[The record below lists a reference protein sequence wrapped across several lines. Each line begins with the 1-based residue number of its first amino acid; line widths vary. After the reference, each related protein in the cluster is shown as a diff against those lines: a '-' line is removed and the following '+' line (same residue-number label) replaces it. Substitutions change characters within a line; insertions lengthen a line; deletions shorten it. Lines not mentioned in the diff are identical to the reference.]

1 MAGSSPD
8 SFLTY
13 YQRELQ
19 YLRQA
24 SSDFAQK
31 YPKIARRL
39 EIGAGETPDPHVERL
54 IESFA
59 YLTAGLQREVDDK
72 FSRFTST
79 LLGVLYPQ
87 FTDPTPSTT
96 IAQFS
101 ADRNKGK
108 LTSKHIL
115 NRGTPV
121 FCRSQEGAL
130 CHFKTCFDTEIW
142 PLEVTQAE
150 IIPRDIIDC
159 YTGSIPTAR
168 VLRLRISSFSVPV
181 QELGVE
187 KLRFYI
193 NGSRSL
199 QNTLYELLFT
209 ETTKAFVIENYQD
222 TEDKKQL
229 TVQPTH
235 GIVPVGFDNDEAVI
249 PTSIASHPA
258 YRYLFEYFNCP
269 QKFLFFDVEGLA
281 PTQSQ
286 KSFDLLLSVPDNI
299 TIDPLLISSKNFS
312 LGCTPIINL
321 FEKTSEPIRLDH
333 KTTEYRLVADYR
345 RERTTEVHSIKEVF
359 AAEEATDTVHKIT
372 PYFSFNHHEQQRS
385 NSIFWH
391 SRRSQAAVKGHSGTD
406 VHLSFI
412 DYNFSPQNLTGD
424 TVYARILCTN
434 RTLAS
439 QIPPDAILESEESIP
454 AHGRCLEKPSTQV
467 YPPQDGDTQWRL
479 ISQLGASHLGF
490 NPKHHS
496 AEALKETLQMYAGL
510 TQKHIIEEVN
520 FIKNLTTKPITRR
533 FSNDAWRGFAQ
544 GTQLG
549 LHFDPEAFGGG
560 GAVLFSAVL
569 NEFFA
574 LFAAVN
580 SFTELEIYS
589 TSNKNPWKKW
599 QPNSGK
605 RYLL

>member
-39 EIGAGETPDPHVERL
+39 ELSAGETPDPHVERL

-59 YLTAGLQREVDDK
+59 YLTAGLQREIDDK

-96 IAQFS
+96 IAHFG
-101 ADRNKGK
+101 ADPNKGK
-108 LTSKHIL
+108 LTTKFTL
-115 NRGTPV
+115 KRGTPL

-130 CHFKTCFDTEIW
+130 CHFKTCYDTDIW
-142 PLEVTQAE
+142 PLEVTEAE
-150 IIPRDIIDC
+150 IIAKDTIEC
-159 YTGSIPTAR
+159 QTGPIPTAR
-168 VLRLRISSFSVPV
+168 VLRIRISSFSTPI
-181 QELGVE
+181 QELGLD

-193 NGSRSL
+193 NGSRTV
-199 QNTLYELLFT
+199 QNSLYELLFT
-209 ETTKAFVIENYQD
+209 QSTRGFVVADYQAAK
-222 TEDKKQL
+222 DKKQL
-229 TVQPTH
+229 TVQPT
-235 GIVPVGFDNDEAVI
+235 GEITPVGFDNDQEVI
-249 PTSIASHPA
+249 PTPIASHPA

-269 QKFLFFDVEGLA
+269 QKFLFFDVAGIS
-281 PTQSQ
+281 TSQSQ
-286 KSFDLLLSVPDNI
+286 KSFDLLIPIPDHI
-299 TIDPLLISSKNFS
+299 AVDSLLISAKNFS

-333 KTTEYRLVADYR
+333 KSTEYRLVADYR
-345 RERTTEVHSIKEVF
+345 RERTTEIHSIREVF
-359 AAEEATDTVHKIT
+359 AAEEATSNVHKLA
-372 PYFSFNHHEQQRS
+372 PYFSFNHYEQQRK
-385 NSIFWH
+385 NDIFWYG
-391 SRRSQAAVKGHSGTD
+391 RRDVAAVKGIAGTD
-406 VHLSFI
+406 MYLSFI
-412 DYNFSPQNLTGD
+412 DFDFSPQKLTGD

-434 RTLAS
+434 RALAS
-439 QIPPDAILESEESIP
+439 QIPQDAQLESQESIP
-454 AHGRCLEKPSTQV
+454 AQGRCLEKPSAQV

-479 ISQLGASHLGF
+479 ISQLGISHLSF
-490 NPKHHS
+490 SPEQHTVQ
-496 AEALKETLQMYAGL
+496 ALKETLQMYAGL
-510 TQKHIIEEVN
+510 TQKQVIEEVDQ
-520 FIKNLTTKPITRR
+520 IKDLVAKPVTRR

-549 LHFDPEAFGGG
+549 LHYDAEAFGGG

-589 TSNKNPWKKW
+589 TSSKTAWKKW

-605 RYLL
+605 KYLL